1 MLENNLEIVEEY
13 DNGSY
18 VYVIKE
24 VVEGQAE
31 GPIKVFFESADN
43 LSDKFKDIDNE

>member
-1 MLENNLEIVEEY
+1 MLENNLEVVEEY

-43 LSDKFKDIDNE
+43 LSSKFKDESDD

>member
-1 MLENNLEIVEEY
+1 MLENKLEVVEEY

-31 GPIKVFFESADN
+31 GPRKLKVFFES
-43 LSDKFKDIDNE
+43 DKFKDSDNE

>member
-24 VVEGQAE
+24 VVEGE
-31 GPIKVFFESADN
+31 TKTVFFEP
-43 LSDKFKDIDNE
+43 DKFKDIDNE

>member
-31 GPIKVFFESADN
+31 RTLKVFFEP
-43 LSDKFKDIDNE
+43 DKFKDIDNE

>member
-1 MLENNLEIVEEY
+1 MLENKLEVVEEY

-24 VVEGQAE
+24 VVEGE
-31 GPIKVFFESADN
+31 TKTVFFESADN
-43 LSDKFKDIDNE
+43 LSSKFKDESDEE

>member
-1 MLENNLEIVEEY
+1 MLENNLEVVEEY

-24 VVEGQAE
+24 VVEGE
-31 GPIKVFFESADN
+31 TKTVFFESADN
-43 LSDKFKDIDNE
+43 LSDKFKDSDNE